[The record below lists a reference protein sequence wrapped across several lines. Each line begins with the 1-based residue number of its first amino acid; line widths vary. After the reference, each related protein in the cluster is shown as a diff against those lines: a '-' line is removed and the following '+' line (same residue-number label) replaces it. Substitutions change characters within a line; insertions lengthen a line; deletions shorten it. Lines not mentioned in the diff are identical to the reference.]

1 VAGRGDRGLK
11 GLVTDAGVRIL
22 AVMEPTALRA
32 ARPVAVVVWAIAAV
46 ALAVAL
52 AATWLGLA
60 GGGAT
65 GGSVKA
71 VILTAVWIVPGVLIT
86 RFRQGRV
93 LGRLALGEAVL
104 FAAAGLGDQWVRR
117 PGISETDAGVD
128 WAVWVTDRFSA
139 FLAVGVWLVLVLLP
153 DGRLPSRR
161 WRPVVGVIVTAQCAA
176 LAAFATTRG
185 PAAGPDS
192 ALPAEVQDVAN
203 PVGVLPAGVGEAVEG
218 LDTVLLQVPL
228 VLCLVAYVVRLRGAG
243 PDERVRVVGVLLA
256 ASTFVL
262 LVVLGHAWWPQAAE
276 TLDVLAG
283 GLLAAQ
289 LTATVLGRRSHTIA
303 TVARQTFV
311 HTVLVAVVA
320 GLAVLVTTVFGLLGQ
335 DLPLF
340 GVAVVA
346 GGAALAVQPL
356 RTRLAELVDRLLYG
370 DLRDPYLAL
379 QRLAAQTHAA
389 PSVDA
394 VLTGMAA
401 TVAASLRVPWTEVE
415 AAGHVHSWG
424 ERPGGGETVSA
435 ELVSGTARVGAVT
448 VAPGR
453 RLRAEELVLLTELGR
468 HGGVAVQAVLLTD
481 ALRAGRLRLV
491 VAREEERRRLR
502 RDLHDGVGPTLA
514 GLTMQLG
521 VVRPLVR
528 TDPDAVADRLGHLQ
542 EAARGALETVRRLSH
557 GLRPPAL
564 DELGVAGA
572 LRQLAESLGLRAV
585 FPDADPPR
593 LPAAVEVAVYL
604 IAAEALHNVARHAG
618 IGDVQ
623 VSLQADDENVTL
635 SVRDSGPG
643 VDAARPAG
651 IGLTTMRERA
661 DELGGTVTVE
671 SAPQRGTTVTAR
683 VPVRDTAAAVLR

>member
-1 VAGRGDRGLK
+1 
-11 GLVTDAGVRIL
+11 
-22 AVMEPTALRA
+22 MEPTARSAGHRIA
-32 ARPVAVVVWAIAAV
+32 AVVWATALIALTAAV
-46 ALAVAL
+46 ATA
-52 AATWLGLA
+52 WLGLT
-60 GGGAT
+60 GGGAA

-71 VILTAVWIVPGVLIT
+71 VLLTGVWVVPGVLVT
-86 RFRQGRV
+86 RARPGMV
-93 LGRLALGEAVL
+93 LGWLALGEAVL

-117 PGISETDAGVD
+117 AGTDGTDAGVA

-139 FLAVGVWLVLVLLP
+139 FLAVGVWLVLILLP

-161 WRPVVGVIVTAQCAA
+161 WRAVVGAIVVAQCLA

-192 ALPAEVQDVAN
+192 SLPAQVQDVAN
-203 PVGVLPAGVGEAVEG
+203 PVGLLPAGVGEALEG

-228 VLCLVAYVVRLRGAG
+228 VLCLVAYVVRLRRAG

-262 LVVLGHAWWPQAAE
+262 LVVLGHAWWPQAAD
-276 TLDVLAG
+276 TLDVVAG

-289 LTATVLGRRSHTIA
+289 LTATVLGRRPH
-303 TVARQTFV
+303 TVAAVVRQTFV
-311 HTVLVAVVA
+311 HTVLVSVVA
-320 GLAVLVTTVFGLLGQ
+320 GLAVLVATVLRLLGQ
-335 DLPLF
+335 DLPEF
-340 GVAVVA
+340 GVAVIA
-346 GGAALAVQPL
+346 GGTALAVQPL

-379 QRLAAQTHAA
+379 QRLAEQTHAA

-394 VLTGMAA
+394 VLTGVAA

-415 AAGHVHSWG
+415 AGGHRDSWG
-424 ERPGGGETVSA
+424 ERPGGGETASVD
-435 ELVSGTARVGAVT
+435 LVSGTARIGTVT

-453 RLRAEELVLLTELGR
+453 RLRGEELQLLAELGR

-481 ALRAGRLRLV
+481 ALRAGRQRLV

-521 VVRPLVR
+521 AVRPLVR
-528 TDPDAVADRLGHLQ
+528 TDPEAVADRLGRLQ
-542 EAARGALETVRRLSH
+542 DAARGALETVRRLSH

-564 DELGVAGA
+564 DELGVVGA
-572 LRQLAESLGLRAV
+572 LRQLADSLGLRAR
-585 FPDADPPR
+585 FPEVDPPR

-618 IGDVQ
+618 TRDVE
-623 VSLQADDENVTL
+623 VSLRAGEEDVTL
-635 SVRDSGPG
+635 SVHDTGPG
-643 VDAARPAG
+643 VDGARPAG

-661 DELGGTVTVE
+661 DELGGVVIVE
-671 SAPQRGTTVTAR
+671 SARDRGTTVTATLPLR
-683 VPVRDTAAAVLR
+683 ETATVVLT